1 MPVLLEDNHVDENAW
16 KPVEE
21 IVDPN
26 AVTAPPPAGFTT
38 MLTTMVTLGIVLLIA
53 AVAYG
58 PTLVRLVRSQI
69 AGYRVTGAR
78 SKKAASTSK
87 ATTKGK
93 AGASKKSSVRRGPS
107 DTPSEE
113 LGLKAADEDD
123 DEDEEEEDEEEELTP
138 AKKTTRAA
146 PARRA
151 KEESEEEEE
160 EEDEDEE
167 PLEKRFKVGTEALA
181 VNLREKKYLQHNKK
195 VGVVKKVDAKAGK
208 VYIEMKSSGAKLVL
222 KAENVEPY
230 KKARR

>member
-113 LGLKAADEDD
+113 LGLKAADED
-123 DEDEEEEDEEEELTP
+123 
-138 AKKTTRAA
+138 
-146 PARRA
+146 
-151 KEESEEEEE
+151 
-160 EEDEDEE
+160 EE

-230 KKARR
+230 KKGRR